1 MAVPSPT
8 PHGGICMQALCSQV
22 FKDNPPRRMVNVGLD
37 FRRFDQVLA
46 VLIKHGRLKLYDQDV
61 RANVLGGVPA
71 VEPAVDAAIAAAI
84 VSSFSEAQLPAD
96 TAFIGEVDLGG
107 ALPQCKLHQCKPPL
121 VPCPLCRRL
130 CCYLH
135 LSHAWGAHGTYTRLR
150 RGTYRHWGRPALPE
164 VAVLCLCVCVL
175 CYARLGVSN
184 HLNRVR

>member
-1 MAVPSPT
+1 MLPHALRVCAEFEIAVSQRVCSRTATGCAEVPAGRAEPQ
-8 PHGGICMQALCSQV
+8 PRGGVQALCSQV

-107 ALPQCKLHQCKPPL
+107 ALAQ
-121 VPCPLCRRL
+121 RRSGQMQIGAMQTGTIQTVL
-130 CCYLH
+130 L
-135 LSHAWGAHGTYTRLR
+135 LSDR
-150 RGTYRHWGRPALPE
+150 RAGD
-164 VAVLCLCVCVL
+164 CL
-175 CYARLGVSN
+175 
-184 HLNRVR
+184 